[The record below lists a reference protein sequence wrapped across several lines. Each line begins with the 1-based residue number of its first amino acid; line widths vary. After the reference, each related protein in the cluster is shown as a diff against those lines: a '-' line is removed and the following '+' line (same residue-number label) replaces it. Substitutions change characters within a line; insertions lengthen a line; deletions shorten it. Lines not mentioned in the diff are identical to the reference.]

1 MLAAAAL
8 ENRPGSCALLTT
20 AFVKCCSEAVVD
32 RFVCSVCIVVECGEV
47 AQGSHQ
53 SWDEGIGNSE
63 PWVYRTWLWWEL
75 KKCLWR

>member
-53 SWDEGIGNSE
+53 SWG
-63 PWVYRTWLWWEL
+63 
-75 KKCLWR
+75 

>member
-32 RFVCSVCIVVECGEV
+32 RFVCSVCIVVECGKV

-53 SWDEGIGNSE
+53 SWG
-63 PWVYRTWLWWEL
+63 
-75 KKCLWR
+75 